1 MKKAVT
7 AFIVVLITIVITS
20 GLFLYYY
27 LNSFSNNGK
36 ESGES
41 IVEPKSVKAGQPF
54 NILLLGVDVGVAGS
68 KNSPKRSDTMVV
80 FHYDPNTSEAAMVSI
95 PRDTRVLIRGNA
107 EKINAANA
115 FGGTELAI
123 SSVEK
128 LLGIDI
134 NYYVEI
140 DYEGFRKFID
150 AIGGIDTVI
159 PYDMNYDDPYQNL
172 HIHFKKGQN
181 IHLDGKKA
189 EEFVRWRKN
198 NDNTGYAEGDIGR
211 IKTQQEFIIKV
222 VEKLKSTAIIPKI
235 PSIVSILP
243 QYIDTNIDPMTI
255 LSLSMELSKI
265 NSGNIQKFTLQG
277 EPKII
282 EDLWYFIYEPEK
294 NGDVV
299 SLLGGKPSAGAV
311 KTNNK
316 DIKIQVMNGSGV
328 NGAAARVKQELEG
341 KGYTV
346 LSTGNISGIKFTSS
360 HIVDKTLKG
369 NNAKQVAFELDIS
382 NIKKDQD
389 SLSKADIVIIL
400 GSDIADSTK

>member
-20 GLFLYYY
+20 GMFLYYY

-36 ESGES
+36 EIGES
-41 IVEPKSVKAGQPF
+41 IVEPKKVKAGEPF
-54 NILLLGVDVGVAGS
+54 NILLLGVDIGVAGS

-95 PRDTRVLIRGNA
+95 PRDTRVSIRGNA

-128 LLGIDI
+128 LLGIAI

-211 IKTQQEFIIKV
+211 IETQQEFIIKV
-222 VEKLKSTAIIPKI
+222 VEKLKSPAIIPKI

-243 QYIDTNIDPMTI
+243 QYIDTNIEPMTI

-265 NSGNIQKFTLQG
+265 NSGSIQKFTLQG
-277 EPKII
+277 ESKII

-294 NGDVV
+294 NADVV
-299 SLLGGKPSAGAV
+299 SLLGGKPSTGTV

-328 NGAAARVKQELEG
+328 NGAAAKVKQELEG

-360 HIVDKTLKG
+360 HIIDKTLKG

-382 NIKKDQD
+382 NIKRDQD